1 MLKLTFALAKVA
13 ALLAILSPPSYAD
26 ANSPRSTDPLALVEA
41 ARARTTISVTYDGAY
56 QRLTYPGGDV
66 PNNIGVCTDLLV
78 RAYRQLGIDLQERVH
93 NDMRGSFSRYP
104 ARWGLSKPDPNIDHR
119 RVPNLAT
126 FFRRQGQALAPSS
139 NPGSYQAGDIVTW
152 QLQGRLP
159 HIGIVSDRN
168 APNTQRPLVIHN
180 VGAGPQEEDRLFA
193 YPITGHYRYHPAV
206 AP

>member
-119 RVPNLAT
+119 RVPNLQVYFTRHGESLTVSDEADDY
-126 FFRRQGQALAPSS
+126 L
-139 NPGSYQAGDIVTW
+139 PGDLVAWDLNGNGLW
-152 QLQGRLP
+152 
-159 HIGIVSDRN
+159 HIGVVVAKDRF
-168 APNTQRPLVIHN
+168 VHN
-180 VGAGPQEEDRLFA
+180 IGGE
-193 YPITGHYRYHPAV
+193 
-206 AP
+206 